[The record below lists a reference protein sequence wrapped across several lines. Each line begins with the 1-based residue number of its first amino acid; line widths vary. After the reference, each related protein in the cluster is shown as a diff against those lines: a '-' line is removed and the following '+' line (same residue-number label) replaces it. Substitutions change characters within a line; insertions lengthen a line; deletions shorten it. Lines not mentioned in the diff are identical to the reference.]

1 MDVGDPIQRIYRI
14 IQPQNITG
22 TQFASLFNVALPV
35 RMIWNFERKKE
46 RTNERTKERM
56 KERNKEGRK
65 GKKERK
71 KERKNERNKD
81 RKKERKKERT

>member
-35 RMIWNFERKKE
+35 RMI
-46 RTNERTKERM
+46 
-56 KERNKEGRK
+56 
-65 GKKERK
+65 
-71 KERKNERNKD
+71 
-81 RKKERKKERT
+81 